1 MREFRIA
8 HRGWGALGVTFAVV
22 LLAAC
27 TGAASPEP
35 SRIFEVAYVSPPD
48 GFVLADQPSEIQFV
62 FTRKVDPGSVSDRS
76 IRLVAEDG
84 TEVRGKRSVSILT
97 PSTVN
102 FMPVEELERG
112 TPYIAVASTDVRDA
126 YGQRLQAPYTSAL
139 VLSSPRSGNP
149 GSGAAGSNPT
159 LCPDPVGRTV
169 YFATDS
175 VLMAVDTENGSEP
188 YVPNVLIPSSRLHDC
203 QRWYLEWIVTGIT
216 TPNGEPARGLRA
228 RSESGE
234 RVTLMEPDE
243 NRTTDTS
250 DYPLRWAK
258 DDSFVSL
265 IALDWSGADVSSHIV
280 RIPVAWNDGRPEAD
294 PLGEEKFVPSSTLGP
309 ADSAIHVF
317 DWSPSG
323 MKIVYS
329 RILASTGESDIYLHD
344 VETRS
349 SKFLSEGDWPAW
361 SSSGPDELAPIA
373 FSDYEGFD
381 PGLHTIYC
389 DGSSRTRITPYWSS
403 TGGNM
408 RRDSPVWSPEG
419 GRIAMTRT
427 EGDLAVGGTRTWA
440 IEIYF
445 LATESFKEISEDPV
459 DFLVAWR

>member
-8 HRGWGALGVTFAVV
+8 HRGWGALGVTLAVV

-48 GFVLADQPSEIQFV
+48 GFVLADQPSEIQFI

-97 PSTVN
+97 PSK
-102 FMPVEELERG
+102 
-112 TPYIAVASTDVRDA
+112 
-126 YGQRLQAPYTSAL
+126 RLQAPYTSAL

-169 YFATDS
+169 YFATNS
-175 VLMAVDTENGSEP
+175 VLKAVDTENGSEP

-203 QRWYLEWIVTGIT
+203 QRWYLEWIVTGLT

-250 DYPLRWAK
+250 DFPLRWAK

-280 RIPVAWNDGRPEAD
+280 RIPVAWTDGRPEAD

-309 ADSAIHVF
+309 ADSTIHVF

-323 MKIVYS
+323 TKIVYS

-344 VETRS
+344 VENRS
-349 SKFLSEGDWPAW
+349 SKFLVDGDWPAW
-361 SSSGPDELAPIA
+361 SSSGPDELAPIV

-381 PGLHTIYC
+381 PGLYTIYS
-389 DGSSRTRITPYWSS
+389 DGSARTRITPYWSS

-408 RRDSPVWSPEG
+408 RHGSPVWSPG
-419 GRIAMTRT
+419 GDRIAMTRT
-427 EGDLAVGGTRTWA
+427 EGNLAVGGTRTWA

-445 LATESFKEISEDPV
+445 LATESFQEISEDPV